1 MLTMRIEHVA
11 LWSADITVLR
21 DFYVRWFAAQPS
33 PRYRNTTTG
42 FESFFL
48 SIGSGSRL
56 ELMQRPDIGVALM
69 ELTLGYAHIAIN
81 VGSREAV
88 DDLTTAMAA
97 EGVEVLSNPRLT
109 GDGYYESVIRD
120 PEGNR
125 IELTA

>member
-1 MLTMRIEHVA
+1 
-11 LWSADITVLR
+11 
-21 DFYVRWFAAQPS
+21 
-33 PRYRNTTTG
+33 
-42 FESFFL
+42 
-48 SIGSGSRL
+48 
-56 ELMQRPDIGVALM
+56 MQRPDIGVALM